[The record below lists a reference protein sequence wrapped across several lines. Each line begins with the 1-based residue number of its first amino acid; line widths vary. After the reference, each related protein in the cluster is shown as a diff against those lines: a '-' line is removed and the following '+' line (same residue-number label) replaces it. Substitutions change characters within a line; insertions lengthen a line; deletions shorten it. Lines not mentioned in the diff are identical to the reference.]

1 MIESLLAFLGDPAHW
16 TGPTGIPT
24 RLLEHIWFTVLA
36 VGLGAAVALPLG
48 FFIGHTG
55 KGAFLVINSGN
66 AFRSLPTLGLVTLA
80 VLLMGL
86 GIVPVLIALV
96 ALAVPPILTAT
107 YAGIRAV
114 DPQTV
119 DAARGMG
126 MRPRQV
132 LFRVEVPV
140 ALPLIL
146 SGLGSA
152 ALQVISTATVAAYVA
167 LGGLGRFLID
177 GLAVRDYGEMIA
189 GAVLVGLLA
198 LVVDGLFA
206 VLTKV
211 LVSRGLRA
219 EDRTTRATA

>member
-1 MIESLLAFLGDPAHW
+1 MIDSLLAFLADPAHW
-16 TGPTGIPT
+16 SGPRGIPV
-24 RLLEHIWFTVLA
+24 RVLEHLWYTVLA
-36 VGLGAAVALPLG
+36 VGAAALIALPLG
-48 FFIGHTG
+48 FYIGHTG
-55 KGAFLVINSGN
+55 RGAFLVINSGN
-66 AFRSLPTLGLVTLA
+66 AFRSLPTLGLVTLV
-80 VLLMGL
+80 VLVLGL
-86 GIVPVLIALV
+86 GLLPVLV
-96 ALAVPPILTAT
+96 ALVVLAIPPILTAT

-114 DPQTV
+114 DHQAV

-126 MRPRQV
+126 MLPRQV
-132 LFRVEVPV
+132 LLGVELPV

-189 GAVLVGLLA
+189 GALLVGALA
-198 LVVDGLFA
+198 LTIDALFA
-206 VLTKV
+206 LLNRL

-219 EDRTTRATA
+219 DAPAGELL